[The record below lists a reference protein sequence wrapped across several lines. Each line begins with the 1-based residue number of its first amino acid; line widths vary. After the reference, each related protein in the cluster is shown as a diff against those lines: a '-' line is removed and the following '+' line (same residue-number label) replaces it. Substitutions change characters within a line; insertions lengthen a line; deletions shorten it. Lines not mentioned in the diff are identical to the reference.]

1 MNTRIVLANR
11 PAEGPIPANTF
22 KQEQKPVPK
31 KEDLKDG
38 EVIVR
43 VMWLSL
49 VGDVDY
55 HIFTSLHQV
64 LTGQDPAMRGWLR
77 DARSKRKKSAYID
90 WMGLTYTASQVI
102 FPPSRSTRSC
112 GPLVSGRLSHR
123 NAPSVKL
130 GMRLRGHSVGRSE
143 FTVICL
149 EEQAYRANKF
159 RYWHGPSKHTEL
171 IQ

>member
-49 VGDVDY
+49 VCAVN
-55 HIFTSLHQV
+55 LLV
-64 LTGQDPAMRGWLR
+64 LTC
-77 DARSKRKKSAYID
+77 
-90 WMGLTYTASQVI
+90 
-102 FPPSRSTRSC
+102 SC
-112 GPLVSGRLSHR
+112 D
-123 NAPSVKL
+123 
-130 GMRLRGHSVGRSE
+130 
-143 FTVICL
+143 
-149 EEQAYRANKF
+149 
-159 RYWHGPSKHTEL
+159 L
-171 IQ
+171 IVT

>member
-49 VGDVDY
+49 VRVVDSCLS
-55 HIFTSLHQV
+55 ISLH
-64 LTGQDPAMRGWLR
+64 LLCIG
-77 DARSKRKKSAYID
+77 
-90 WMGLTYTASQVI
+90 
-102 FPPSRSTRSC
+102 
-112 GPLVSGRLSHR
+112 
-123 NAPSVKL
+123 
-130 GMRLRGHSVGRSE
+130 
-143 FTVICL
+143 
-149 EEQAYRANKF
+149 
-159 RYWHGPSKHTEL
+159 
-171 IQ
+171 